1 MSPGLFPSDRY
12 MREANMIVTKTKT
25 GDSDRVVGEIF
36 QNVTFD
42 HNENHFQLLTTVR
55 HEKI

>member
-1 MSPGLFPSDRY
+1 